1 MEIGKII
8 EKERKKQHLSK
19 YKLAKMAGVTETAIR
34 YWESGERTMNISS
47 ADKVLK
53 ALGVT
58 VTIGKE
64 TEDEQ

>member
-34 YWESGERTMNISS
+34 YWESGKRTMNISS

-64 TEDEQ
+64 TEYEQ